1 MEIEDIH
8 RNAKILIEGVPY
20 NVDEAEF
27 TKPGKGQSVY
37 RLKLRNL
44 RDGGVTNRTYR
55 SGDKVEEVRTDS
67 QEEQYLYKDSDQYVF
82 MNSETFEQ
90 MSIPDKL
97 IGDKKNY
104 LKEGTI
110 VMMLMAEDKPIDVT
124 LPITVDLKVIQTEIS
139 SKTATITA
147 QNKQSVL
154 ETGYVIGTPTFIKE
168 GDIIRVDTRNGA
180 YVERVNAPK

>member
-1 MEIEDIH
+1 MEISEARKNTKLQIDG
-8 RNAKILIEGVPY
+8 ILY
-20 NVDEAEF
+20 NVEEADF

-44 RDGGVTNRTYR
+44 RDGGITNRTYR
-55 SGDKVEEVRTDS
+55 SGDKVDDIRTTS
-67 QEEQYLYKDSDQYVF
+67 QEEQYLYKDNDDYVF

-90 MSIPDKL
+90 ITITDKL
-97 IGDKKNY
+97 IGDKKHY
-104 LKEGTI
+104 LKDGMI
-110 VMMLMAEDKPIDVT
+110 VVMLMWGDQPLDIT
-124 LPITVDLKVIQTEIS
+124 LPITVDLKVVETEIS

-154 ETGYVIGTPTFIKE
+154 ETGYTIGTPTFIKE

-180 YVERVNAPK
+180 YVERVNK

>member
-1 MEIEDIH
+1 MEISGVKKST
-8 RNAKILIEGVPY
+8 KIQIDGVLY
-20 NVDEAEF
+20 NVEESEF

-44 RDGGVTNRTYR
+44 RDGGIINRTYR
-55 SGDKVEEVRTDS
+55 SGDKVDDIRTTS
-67 QEEQYLYKDSDQYVF
+67 QEEQYLYKDNDEYVF

-90 MSIPDKL
+90 ITIPEKL

-104 LKEGTI
+104 LKEGTM
-110 VMMLMAEDKPIDVT
+110 VMMLMWGDQPLDIT
-124 LPITVDLKVIQTEIS
+124 LPITVDLKVVETEIS

-147 QNKQSVL
+147 QNKQSIL
-154 ETGYVIGTPTFIKE
+154 ETGYTIGTPTFIKE

>member
-1 MEIEDIH
+1 MEISDVRKNTKLQIDG
-8 RNAKILIEGVPY
+8 ILY
-20 NVDEAEF
+20 NVDESDF

-44 RDGGVTNRTYR
+44 RDGGITNRTYR
-55 SGDKVEEVRTDS
+55 SGDKVDEVRTTS
-67 QEEQYLYKDSDQYVF
+67 QEEQYLYKDNDDYVF

-90 MSIPDKL
+90 ITIPEKL
-97 IGDKKNY
+97 IGDKKNF
-104 LKEGTI
+104 LKEGTV
-110 VMMLMAEDKPIDVT
+110 VMMLMWGDQPLDIT
-124 LPITVDLKVIQTEIS
+124 LPITVDLKVVETEIS

-154 ETGYVIGTPTFIKE
+154 ETGYTIGTPTFIKE

-180 YVERVNAPK
+180 YVERVNALK

>member
-1 MEIEDIH
+1 MEISGAR
-8 RNAKILIEGVPY
+8 RNTKLKIDGILY

-55 SGDKVEEVRTDS
+55 SGDKVEDVRTTS

-90 MSIPDKL
+90 ISIPEEL
-97 IGDKKNY
+97 IGDKKNF
-104 LKEGTI
+104 LKEGAM
-110 VMMLMAEDKPIDVT
+110 VMMLMAEERPIDIT
-124 LPITVDLKVIQTEIS
+124 LPITIDLKVVQTEIPL
-139 SKTATITA
+139 KTATITA
-147 QNKQSVL
+147 QMKQSVL

-168 GDIIRVDTRNGA
+168 GDTIKVDTRTGA
-180 YVERVNAPK
+180 YVERVNAPR

>member
-1 MEIEDIH
+1 MEISDA
-8 RNAKILIEGVPY
+8 RKNTKLKIDGVLYNIE
-20 NVDEAEF
+20 ETEF

-55 SGDKVEEVRTDS
+55 SGDKVDDVRTDS
-67 QEEQYLYKDSDQYVF
+67 VEEQYLYKDNDQYVF

-90 MSIPDKL
+90 ITIPEKL
-97 IGDKKNY
+97 IGDKKNF
-104 LKEGTI
+104 LKEGT
-110 VMMLMAEDKPIDVT
+110 VVVMLMAEDNPIDIT
-124 LPITVDLKVIQTEIS
+124 LPITVDLKVVQTEIS

-147 QNKQSVL
+147 QNKQSFL

-168 GDIIRVDTRNGA
+168 GDIIKVDTRNGA

>member
-1 MEIEDIH
+1 MEISEARKNTKLQIDG
-8 RNAKILIEGVPY
+8 ILY
-20 NVDEAEF
+20 NVEEAEF

-44 RDGGVTNRTYR
+44 RDGGITNRTYR
-55 SGDKVEEVRTDS
+55 SGDKVDDVRTTS
-67 QEEQYLYKDSDQYVF
+67 QEEQYLYKDNDDYVF

-90 MSIPDKL
+90 ITIPEKL
-97 IGDKKNY
+97 IGDKKNF
-104 LKEGTI
+104 LKDGM
-110 VMMLMAEDKPIDVT
+110 VVVMLMWGDQPLDIT
-124 LPITVDLKVIQTEIS
+124 LPITVDLKVIETEIS

-154 ETGYVIGTPTFIKE
+154 ETGYTIGTPTFIKE

-180 YVERVNAPK
+180 YVERVNK

>member
-1 MEIEDIH
+1 MEISDAR
-8 RNAKILIEGVPY
+8 RNTKLQIDGVLYNIE
-20 NVDEAEF
+20 EAEF

-44 RDGGVTNRTYR
+44 RDGGITNRTYR
-55 SGDKVEEVRTDS
+55 SGDKVDDIRTTS
-67 QEEQYLYKDSDQYVF
+67 QEEQYLYKDNDEYVF

-90 MSIPDKL
+90 ITIPEKL

-104 LKEGTI
+104 LKEGTM
-110 VMMLMAEDKPIDVT
+110 VMMLMWGDQPLDIT
-124 LPITVDLKVIQTEIS
+124 LPITVDLKVVETEIS

-147 QNKQSVL
+147 QNKQSIL
-154 ETGYVIGTPTFIKE
+154 ETGYTIGTPTFIKE